1 LEGSCVALSMRR
13 PYGRDRRRHD
23 CSDRS
28 RRNEALCCQSAAFCI
43 DGKREKESRGN
54 RSSGGHV
61 CVPGVPV
68 SGGEVA
74 FMPSVVTWIVIDVSS
89 CSTIPFT
96 IHQCTFATK
105 RRLKVTY
112 ICRRDARVGSAPR
125 CGWHRVDSTAGML
138 NFVSFPVS
146 TLSSLSCW
154 PVFAGDLHEQTL

>member
-1 LEGSCVALSMRR
+1 MEGSCVALSMRR

-28 RRNEALCCQSAAFCI
+28 RCNEALCCQSAAFCI

-61 CVPGVPV
+61 YVPGVPV
-68 SGGEVA
+68 S
-74 FMPSVVTWIVIDVSS
+74 DVSS

-138 NFVSFPVS
+138 NCFIPSGYVLVS